1 MSSDFFAAPSD
12 HAGPQRRILFLTGTR
27 ADFGKMKPLMRA
39 VQNAPGFV
47 CEVFVTG
54 MHMLKR
60 YGLTVNEIRNA
71 GIANIFTFINQ
82 DSTERGMDVVLANTI
97 RGLGHYV
104 REFRPDMIVVHGD
117 RVEALGGA
125 IVGSLHNILVAH
137 VEGGEISGT
146 IDELLRHAISK
157 MSHLHFVSNEQAR
170 RRLIQMGEL
179 ESSVHV
185 IGSPNIDIMLSD
197 SLPTLAEVKQ
207 RYDIA
212 YNEYALLVYH
222 PVTSELERIRGHAQA
237 VIAGAMRS
245 GRNYVVIYPNNDSGS
260 ESIMEV
266 LESVRRHPRFTLLP
280 SMRFEYYL
288 TLLRHAQA
296 IVGNSSSGVH
306 EAPVYGIPTV
316 NIGTR
321 QLNRFHYQS
330 IVDVSEDA
338 EEIVTALSH
347 LPKGAPSLH
356 FGSGKSAQLF
366 MERLGDP
373 ETWSTPCQKQF
384 RDVAFGAAAVA
395 LGQLAGNG
403 DGVAVPESS
412 GIALPERGRLQAV

>member
-1 MSSDFFAAPSD
+1 MSSEFFSSNSNYQ
-12 HAGPQRRILFLTGTR
+12 GPQRRILFLTGTR

-39 VQNAPGFV
+39 VQNAPAFV
-47 CEVFVTG
+47 CEAFVTG

-157 MSHLHFVSNEQAR
+157 LSHLHFVSNEQAR

-197 SLPTLAEVKQ
+197 TLPALTEVKEHYEIP
-207 RYDIA
+207 YD
-212 YNEYALLVYH
+212 EYSLLVYH
-222 PVTSELERIRGHAQA
+222 PVTTEVERIRGHAQSVMTA
-237 VIAGAMRS
+237 AMRS
-245 GRNYVVIYPNNDSGS
+245 ERNYVVIYPNNDSGS
-260 ESIMEV
+260 DSIMEV
-266 LESVRRHPRFTLLP
+266 LESVRGHPRFTLLP

-306 EAPVYGIPTV
+306 EAPVYGVPTV
-316 NIGTR
+316 NIGSR
-321 QLNRFHYQS
+321 QLNRFRYES
-330 IVDVSEDA
+330 IVDVSEDS
-338 EEIVTALSH
+338 EEIVAALSH
-347 LPKGAPSLH
+347 LPKGMPSLH
-356 FGSGKSAQLF
+356 FGSGQSAQLF
-366 MERLGDP
+366 MERLGDH

-384 RDVAFGAAAVA
+384 RYVALGAAFGALTPVARGEGAVSTPE
-395 LGQLAGNG
+395 
-403 DGVAVPESS
+403 VPAV
-412 GIALPERGRLQAV
+412 ALPERGRLQAV

>member
-1 MSSDFFAAPSD
+1 
-12 HAGPQRRILFLTGTR
+12 
-27 ADFGKMKPLMRA
+27 MRA
-39 VQNAPGFV
+39 VQNSPGFV

-157 MSHLHFVSNEQAR
+157 LSHLHFVSNEQAR

-197 SLPTLAEVKQ
+197 ALPTLAEVKQ
-207 RYDIA
+207 RYDVR
-212 YNEYALLVYH
+212 YEDYALLVYH
-222 PVTSELERIRGHAQA
+222 PVTTEVERIRANAQA
-237 VIAGAMRS
+237 VVSGALRS
-245 GRNYVVIYPNNDSGS
+245 GLNYVVIYPNNDSGS

-266 LESVRRHPRFTLLP
+266 LESVREHPRFTLLP

-306 EAPVYGIPTV
+306 EAPVYGVPTV

-321 QLNRFHYQS
+321 QLNRFHYET
-330 IVDVSEDA
+330 ILDISEDA
-338 EEIVTALSH
+338 DQIVAALSH
-347 LPKGAPSLH
+347 LPKGVPSLH
-356 FGSGKSAQLF
+356 FGSGQSAQLF
-366 MERLGDP
+366 MERLGDL

-384 RDVAFGAAAVA
+384 RDMALGVAFGALTQV
-395 LGQLAGNG
+395 AGNG
-403 DGVAVPESS
+403 NGIAIPESA
-412 GIALPERGRLQAV
+412 GLPELGRLQAV

>member
-1 MSSDFFAAPSD
+1 
-12 HAGPQRRILFLTGTR
+12 
-27 ADFGKMKPLMRA
+27 
-39 VQNAPGFV
+39 
-47 CEVFVTG
+47 
-54 MHMLKR
+54 
-60 YGLTVNEIRNA
+60 LTVKEIRNA
-71 GIANIFTFINQ
+71 GIENIFTFINQ

-157 MSHLHFVSNEQAR
+157 LSHLHFVSNEQAR

-197 SLPTLAEVKQ
+197 ALPTLADVQQ
-207 RYDIA
+207 RYAIPYD
-212 YNEYALLVYH
+212 EYALLVYH
-222 PVTSELERIRGHAQA
+222 PVTTELEKIRAHAQSVVSA
-237 VIAGAMRS
+237 AIRS
-245 GRNYVVIYPNNDSGS
+245 GLNYIVIYPNNDDGT

-266 LESVRRHPRFTLLP
+266 LESVRGHPRFTLLP

-288 TLLRHAQA
+288 TLLRYATA
-296 IVGNSSSGVH
+296 IIGNSSSGVH
-306 EAPVYGIPTV
+306 EAPVYGVPTV
-316 NIGTR
+316 NIGSR
-321 QLNRFHYQS
+321 QLNRYQYET
-330 IVDVSEDA
+330 IVDVPEDP
-338 EEIVTALSH
+338 EQILNALAH
-347 LPKGAPSLH
+347 LPKGKPSLH
-356 FGSGKSAQLF
+356 FGTGDSARLF
-366 MERLGDP
+366 MELLEDA

-384 RDVAFGAAAVA
+384 RDAGFAFGALAQVAAH
-395 LGQLAGNG
+395 N
-403 DGVAVPESS
+403 DGVPATEIPP
-412 GIALPERGRLQAV
+412 IALPERGRLQVV

>member
-1 MSSDFFAAPSD
+1 MSSDFFSPQSD
-12 HAGPQRRILFLTGTR
+12 HPGPQRRILFLTGTR

-39 VQNAPGFV
+39 VQNAPEFV
-47 CEVFVTG
+47 CEAFVTG

-71 GIANIFTFINQ
+71 GITNIFTFINQ

-157 MSHLHFVSNEQAR
+157 LSHLHFVSNEQAR

-179 ESSVHV
+179 ESSVHI

-197 SLPTLAEVKQ
+197 TLPTLAEVKQ
-207 RYDIA
+207 RYDIPHD
-212 YNEYALLVYH
+212 EYALLIYH
-222 PVTSELERIRGHAQA
+222 PVTTELEGIRAHAQA
-237 VIAGAMRS
+237 IVTGAIRS
-245 GRNYVVIYPNNDSGS
+245 GLNYVVIYPNNDSGT

-266 LESVRRHPRFTLLP
+266 LESVRGHPRFTLLP

-288 TLLRHAQA
+288 TLLRHAKA

-306 EAPVYGIPTV
+306 EAPVYGVPTV
-316 NIGTR
+316 NVGTR
-321 QLNRFHYQS
+321 QLNRFHYQT
-330 IVDVSEDA
+330 IIDVSEDA
-338 EEIVTALSH
+338 EQIVAALCN

-356 FGSGKSAQLF
+356 FGSGQSAQLF
-366 MERLGDP
+366 MERLGDL

-384 RDVAFGAAAVA
+384 RDVALGAAFGALTQVT
-395 LGQLAGNG
+395 GNG
-403 DGVAVPESS
+403 NGVSVPESS
-412 GIALPERGRLQAV
+412 GLPERGRLQAV

>member
-1 MSSDFFAAPSD
+1 
-12 HAGPQRRILFLTGTR
+12 
-27 ADFGKMKPLMRA
+27 MKPLMRA
-39 VQNAPGFV
+39 VQNEPGFI

-71 GIANIFTFINQ
+71 GITNIFTFINQ

-157 MSHLHFVSNEQAR
+157 LSHLHFVSNEQAR

-179 ESSVHV
+179 DTSVHV

-197 SLPTLAEVKQ
+197 TLPTLTEVKQ
-207 RYDIA
+207 RYDIPHD
-212 YNEYALLVYH
+212 EYALLVYH
-222 PVTSELERIRGHAQA
+222 PVTTEVERIRTHAQA
-237 VIAGAMRS
+237 VVTGAIRS
-245 GRNYVVIYPNNDSGS
+245 GLNYVVIYPNNDSGT

-266 LESVRRHPRFTLLP
+266 LESVRGHPRFTLLP

-306 EAPVYGIPTV
+306 EAPVYGVPTV

-321 QLNRFHYQS
+321 QLNRFRYQS
-330 IVDVSEDA
+330 IIDVSED
-338 EEIVTALSH
+338 EEQIVAALSD
-347 LPKGAPSLH
+347 LPTAVPSLH
-356 FGSGKSAQLF
+356 FGTGQSARLF
-366 MERLGDP
+366 MERLEDSD
-373 ETWSTPCQKQF
+373 TWSTPCQKQF
-384 RDVAFGAAAVA
+384 RDFTLGAAIGA
-395 LGQLAGNG
+395 LTQVGGNG
-403 DGVAVPESS
+403 S
-412 GIALPERGRLQAV
+412 GIPVAASPVLPDRGRLQAI

>member
-1 MSSDFFAAPSD
+1 MSSDFFSSQSE
-12 HAGPQRRILFLTGTR
+12 HLGQQRRVLFLTGTR

-39 VQNAPGFV
+39 VQSAPGFS
-47 CEVFVTG
+47 CEAFVTG

-157 MSHLHFVSNEQAR
+157 LSHLHFVSNEQAR

-197 SLPTLAEVKQ
+197 TLPTVAEVRQ
-207 RYDIA
+207 RYDIP
-212 YNEYALLVYH
+212 YDEYALLVYH
-222 PVTSELERIRGHAQA
+222 PVTTEAERIRAHAQA
-237 VIAGAMRS
+237 VITGAIRS
-245 GRNYVVIYPNNDSGS
+245 GLNYVVIYPNNDSGS
-260 ESIMEV
+260 DSIMEM
-266 LESVRRHPRFTLLP
+266 LESVRGHPRFTLLP

-288 TLLRHAQA
+288 ALLRGAQA

-306 EAPVYGIPTV
+306 EAPVYGVPTV
-316 NIGTR
+316 NVGTR
-321 QLNRFHYQS
+321 QLNRFHYQT
-330 IVDVSEDA
+330 IIDVSEDA
-338 EEIVTALSH
+338 EQIVAAVAA
-347 LPKGAPSLH
+347 LPKGVPSLR
-356 FGSGKSAQLF
+356 FG
-366 MERLGDP
+366 P
-373 ETWSTPCQKQF
+373 
-384 RDVAFGAAAVA
+384 
-395 LGQLAGNG
+395 
-403 DGVAVPESS
+403 
-412 GIALPERGRLQAV
+412 

>member
-1 MSSDFFAAPSD
+1 MSSDFFSSHSD
-12 HAGPQRRILFLTGTR
+12 QRGPQRRILFLTGTR

-157 MSHLHFVSNEQAR
+157 LSHLHFVSNEQAR

-197 SLPTLAEVKQ
+197 TLPTLGEVRQ
-207 RYDIA
+207 RYDIP
-212 YNEYALLVYH
+212 YDNYAVLVYH
-222 PVTSELERIRGHAQA
+222 PVTTEVERIRAHAQA
-237 VIAGAMRS
+237 VVNGAMRS
-245 GRNYVVIYPNNDSGS
+245 GLNYVVIYPNNDSGS

-266 LESVRRHPRFTLLP
+266 LESVREHPRFTLLP

-288 TLLRHAQA
+288 TLLRYAQA

-306 EAPVYGIPTV
+306 EAPVYGVPTV

-321 QLNRFHYQS
+321 QLNRFHYQT
-330 IVDVSEDA
+330 IVDVSEDVEQILA
-338 EEIVTALSH
+338 ALSD

-356 FGSGKSAQLF
+356 FGSGQSAQLF
-366 MERLGDP
+366 MERLGDLD
-373 ETWSTPCQKQF
+373 TWSTPCQKQF
-384 RDVAFGAAAVA
+384 RDVALGAAFGALTQV
-395 LGQLAGNG
+395 AGNVNG
-403 DGVAVPESS
+403 APVPESA
-412 GIALPERGRLQAV
+412 GLPDRGRLQAV